1 MRLFYVP
8 ASPYARIV
16 RVALLETGLDARVQK
31 QEVTLRD
38 PASALLPFNPV
49 GRVPTLELDDGT
61 ILTESLLILH
71 YVDAIQSGPKLLPRD
86 GPDKWRVLS
95 EMGLATGLL
104 EGIVTWARMLRN
116 PENQRATAVLN
127 LETTRCNRTA
137 DVLEKAVANGGYAGS
152 EINAARL
159 VLGVTLGWIEPRHPI
174 WKWRQ
179 GRPALSAWF
188 DTIAAT
194 PSFRATEPAPA

>member
-1 MRLFYVP
+1 MRLFHVP

-31 QEVTLRD
+31 LEVTLRD

-61 ILTESLLILH
+61 ILTESLLILD
-71 YVDAIQSGPKLLPRD
+71 YVDAIQRGPKLLPLD
-86 GPDKWRVLS
+86 GSDRWRILS
-95 EMGLATGLL
+95 EMGVAAGLL
-104 EGIVTWARMLRN
+104 EGIVTWSRMLRN
-116 PENQRATAVLN
+116 PESQRAIAVLD

-137 DVLEKAVANGGYAGS
+137 DVLEKAVANGAYAGS
-152 EINAARL
+152 TMNAARL

-174 WKWRQ
+174 WKWRES
-179 GRPALSAWF
+179 RPALSAWF
-188 DTIAAT
+188 DAIAAT
-194 PSFRATEPAPA
+194 PSFRATEPPPA

>member
-1 MRLFYVP
+1 MRLFYAP

-16 RVALLETGLDARVQK
+16 RVALLETGLDAHVQK

-71 YVDAIQSGPKLLPRD
+71 YLDAVQSGPKLRPRD
-86 GPDKWRVLS
+86 GLDKWRVLS

-116 PENQRATAVLN
+116 PENQRAIAALD
-127 LETTRCNRTA
+127 LETMRCNRC
-137 DVLEKAVANGGYAGS
+137 VFRRKAAGDS
-152 EINAARL
+152 D
-159 VLGVTLGWIEPRHPI
+159 PF
-174 WKWRQ
+174 
-179 GRPALSAWF
+179 RPLIPTQAGHR
-188 DTIAAT
+188 
-194 PSFRATEPAPA
+194 FR